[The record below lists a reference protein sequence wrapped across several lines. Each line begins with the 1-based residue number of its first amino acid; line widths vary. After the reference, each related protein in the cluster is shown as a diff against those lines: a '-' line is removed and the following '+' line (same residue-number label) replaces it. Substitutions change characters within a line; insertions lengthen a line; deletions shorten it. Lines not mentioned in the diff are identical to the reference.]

1 MYIFSVVS
9 ISSFEYPGPQKFSPL
24 TEFWELPGSW
34 VACTASAAPTETPES
49 SGQDEI
55 NDCLKGDTLL
65 ESTREERFEVSD
77 NIAQLLI
84 PEFRDEVLEE
94 ELKAM
99 EALPVFGVAY
109 FQHDFLE
116 SIVENRKPSPSV
128 NLLGPIPALM
138 EKKAGRF
145 RQLAIL
151 TSENRPAL
159 HKELDRLV
167 RLAEQS
173 EHSKRVRWSIDVDPV
188 DLF

>member
-1 MYIFSVVS
+1 MIIQSEFASQPLLRRLIDEGYSAFAA
-9 ISSFEYPGPQKFSPL
+9 ELL
-24 TEFWELPGSW
+24 TERRNLLLPPYHFH
-34 VACTASAAPTETPES
+34 VLIRAEA
-49 SGQDEI
+49 
-55 NDCLKGDTLL
+55 NDSKL
-65 ESTREERFEVSD
+65 
-77 NIAQLLI
+77 A
-84 PEFRDEVLEE
+84 
-94 ELKAM
+94 
-99 EALPVFGVAY
+99 
-109 FQHDFLE
+109 HDFLE

-151 TSENRPAL
+151 TSENRQAL
-159 HKELDRLV
+159 HKELDRLI